1 MPFHEPHQYQT
12 PGRCLACT
20 SRKNLHPMTHM
31 ASLLPL
37 YVFDHPSPKSR
48 LRLRLIKF
56 DSPNIDPGGSLNAV
70 CA

>member
-1 MPFHEPHQYQT
+1 
-12 PGRCLACT
+12 
-20 SRKNLHPMTHM
+20 M

-37 YVFDHPSPKSR
+37 YVFDHPAPKSR